1 MGRPIANM
9 AGMVF
14 DRLKV
19 LEPTDMRSGSS
30 VIWKCQCSCDNITY
44 VSQNCLKSRTTKSC
58 GCLRSDVKS
67 ADLRGKSFLKLTAL
81 DPTDERDGPYVV
93 WRTRCICNNIV
104 LASSYDLVHKRI
116 YSCGCV
122 RRKPTGRPR
131 RNPNVSE
138 K

>member
-1 MGRPIANM
+1 MTNM
-9 AGMVF
+9 AGKVF

-19 LEPTDMRSGSS
+19 LEPTNMRSGSS
-30 VIWKCQCSCDNITY
+30 VIWKCQCSCGNITY
-44 VSQNCLKSRTTKSC
+44 ISQNCLKSRTTKSC

-67 ADLRGKSFLKLTAL
+67 LDLKDKTFSMLTAL
-81 DPTDERDGPYVV
+81 EPTDERDGTYVV
-93 WRTRCICNNIV
+93 WRTRCICGNIV
-104 LASSYDLVHKRI
+104 LVSTYDLVNKRI

-131 RNPNVSE
+131 RDPDISD